1 MIYSELQATVSATG
15 GCDTSASGDPV
26 GPSYAAK
33 TIGYSSSFLAYGTL
47 IDPGPNC
54 DEQNIQ
60 GGFHTIDF
68 SELYYT
74 PIVTSTVYKSG
85 CTPYANPRLSL
96 PADLTYVFA
105 ESVFSFGQNLES

>member
-1 MIYSELQATVSATG
+1 M
-15 GCDTSASGDPV
+15 

-33 TIGYSSSFLAYGTL
+33 TIGYSSRFLAYGTL
-47 IDPGPNC
+47 INPGPNC

-60 GGFHTIDF
+60 DGFHTIDF

-85 CTPYANPRLSL
+85 CPPYANPRLSL
-96 PADLTYVFA
+96 PADLT
-105 ESVFSFGQNLES
+105 